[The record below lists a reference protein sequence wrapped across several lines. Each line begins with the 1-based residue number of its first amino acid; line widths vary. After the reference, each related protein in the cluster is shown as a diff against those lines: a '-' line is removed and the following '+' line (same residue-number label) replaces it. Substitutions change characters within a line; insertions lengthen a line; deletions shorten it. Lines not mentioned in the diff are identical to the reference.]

1 MKIKKS
7 QLEKAIN
14 EELEIMRLEQ
24 IMFAEAQRIDRL
36 HEEMQL
42 EVLSEGWKEELPHIG
57 LDVLGLIPG
66 VGEAADLTNAGLYAK
81 KGEYLMAA
89 LSIISMIPAV
99 GDAIGKGGKIGM
111 YVSKFGAK
119 GGTKVGGAMAKLLS
133 KHMPKIN
140 KILSSLKSNKL
151 VGKYV
156 DDMAKAVT
164 KYADD
169 IGTKAA
175 DEILPQLQKA
185 IGVVPAPKVSKNKY
199 MAIAQKAN
207 TKRVTRQNRQAIAQN
222 LSGGEGE
229 GGEQAPAAAQ
239 SAAPKPAP
247 AAAPVQVPQ
256 QQRAAPP
263 ATAQA
268 ASSSPG
274 DDKVKRDA
282 DELLKQLNQRKVAE
296 QEGEEKEK
304 KPAQITPDMIN
315 NLLKGVEQF
324 AKDPA
329 VIDALG
335 ADGIAGALEIIKSKI
350 MAGEQPAAGKEQGL
364 AGVMEKKLTKPEKKE
379 KEKVVKGMKKNKK
392 DFKKRY
398 GDDAESVMYATA
410 TKIAKEKK

>member
-1 MKIKKS
+1 MTISKKEL
-7 QLEKAIN
+7 QQIIN
-14 EELEIMRLEQ
+14 EEFELVRLE
-24 IMFAEAQRIDRL
+24 RILRTEELRINKL

-66 VGEAADLTNAGLYAK
+66 YGEAADLTNAALYAK

-89 LSIISMIPAV
+89 LSIISMIPVV

-119 GGTKVGGAMAKLLS
+119 GGAKAGGAMAKLLS

-151 VGKYV
+151 VGQYA

-169 IGTKAA
+169 LGTKAA

-185 IGVVPAPKVSKNKY
+185 IGVAPAPKVSKNKY
-199 MAIAQKAN
+199 MAIAQSVN
-207 TKRVTRQNRQAIAQN
+207 NKRVARQNRQAIAQN

-229 GGEQAPAAAQ
+229 EQVTTT
-239 SAAPKPAP
+239 
-247 AAAPVQVPQ
+247 APV
-256 QQRAAPP
+256 
-263 ATAQA
+263 
-268 ASSSPG
+268 ASRSS
-274 DDKVKRDA
+274 DDDELKRDA
-282 DELLKQLNQRKVAE
+282 DDILRRASQRKVAE
-296 QEGEEKEK
+296 QEDEEEE

-315 NLLKGVEQF
+315 DLLKGVEQF

-350 MAGEQPAAGKEQGL
+350 MAGEQPAAGEEQGL

>member
-1 MKIKKS
+1 MTISKKEL
-7 QLEKAIN
+7 QQIIN
-14 EELEIMRLEQ
+14 EEFELVRLE
-24 IMFAEAQRIDRL
+24 RILRTEELRINKL

-89 LSIISMIPAV
+89 LSIVSMIPAV

-119 GGTKVGGAMAKLLS
+119 GAAKAGRTMAKLLS

-151 VGKYV
+151 VGQYA

-169 IGTKAA
+169 LGTKAA

-185 IGVVPAPKVSKNKY
+185 IGVAPAPKVSKNKY
-199 MAIAQKAN
+199 MAIAQSAN
-207 TKRVTRQNRQAIAQN
+207 NKRVARQNRQAIAQN

-229 GGEQAPAAAQ
+229 EQVTTT
-239 SAAPKPAP
+239 
-247 AAAPVQVPQ
+247 APV
-256 QQRAAPP
+256 
-263 ATAQA
+263 
-268 ASSSPG
+268 ASRSS
-274 DDKVKRDA
+274 DDDEIKRDA
-282 DELLKQLNQRKVAE
+282 DDILRRASQRKVAE
-296 QEGEEKEK
+296 QEDEEEE

-315 NLLKGVEQF
+315 DLLKGVEQF

-350 MAGEQPAAGKEQGL
+350 MAGEQPAAGEEQGL